1 MTEHS
6 RKQIHAGR
14 VVLEAVML
22 CLCAVF
28 LVPFYYLLVN
38 TMKTSQEAT
47 ANPMGLPASLN
58 LSNYVDAFQSMNF
71 FRSFF
76 NTFITTSVSVALIVI
91 LGAMAAYPIARH
103 KSRLTKICFIYF
115 LLGFMIPIQSTMIP
129 LFSLMQSLKLQ
140 NTIAGLIV
148 IYSSWCNFAM
158 FMYQGFLSSV
168 PKDLEEA
175 AMIDGCNKWQSFW
188 KVVFPLLKPVTTT
201 IVIFEVMWIWNDF
214 MYPYLFLSSSKAGTL
229 VMEVYKGVG
238 QFTNNWTQMLC
249 TMVIVLIPVLIFY
262 LIMQKNII
270 AGITSGAVKG

>member
-1 MTEHS
+1 MEPIQ
-6 RKQIHAGR
+6 KQIHTGR
-14 VVLEAVML
+14 VILEAIML

-28 LVPFYYLLVN
+28 LIPFYYLLVN
-38 TMKTSQEAT
+38 TLKTSEEAT
-47 ANPMGLPASLN
+47 TSPMGFPSSLN
-58 LSNYVDAFQSMNF
+58 LSNYVNAFQSMNF
-71 FRSFF
+71 FQSFF
-76 NTFITTSVSVALIVI
+76 NTLIITSVSVTLIVI

-103 KSRLTKICFIYF
+103 KSKLTKILFFYF

-129 LFSLMQSLKLQ
+129 LFSLMQNMKLQ
-140 NTIAGLIV
+140 NTIVGLILM
-148 IYSSWCNFAM
+148 YSSWCNFAM
-158 FMYQGFLSSV
+158 FMYQGFLSGV

-214 MYPYLFLSSSKAGTL
+214 MYPFLFLSSSKTGTL
-229 VMEVYKGVG
+229 VLEVYKGVG

-262 LIMQKNII
+262 LGMQKNII